1 MLMQVFEIPIDDAR
15 VGLRL
20 QKGLRATK
28 EITRGTMFAVSARVL
43 SESDYDR
50 LNSNFLD
57 FVQHERYVFAFEGRK
72 AKNGSLPCTFW
83 FAADSMRIIAF
94 WFTAD
99 SMRVVAFWF
108 AADSMLVVQVTVS
121 WQI

>member
-1 MLMQVFEIPIDDAR
+1 MFEIPVDDVR
-15 VGLRL
+15 VALRL
-20 QKGLRATK
+20 QKGLRATRK
-28 EITRGTMFAVSARVL
+28 ITRGTMFAVSARVL

-72 AKNGSLPCTFW
+72 AKNGLLPYTPW
-83 FAADSMRIIAF
+83 FAADSMPVVPVWFAADSMPVVAL

-99 SMRVVAFWF
+99 SM
-108 AADSMLVVQVTVS
+108 LVFR
-121 WQI
+121 